1 MYYGFKLNNNYSSSA
16 YNETGQ
22 PKDVSATINVT
33 VDMRSISVT
42 EYTKTKDLCCVAED
56 SLISMADGTQKQI
69 KDIKVGDKVLSY
81 NTTTRK
87 IEQTVVQSLT
97 KVIRRDIVH
106 ITFADGSYIKIT
118 PDHPMFSERGWIAYS
133 TADGENTYPEVELEK
148 QGTQIGDMILSLSLL
163 FDKEIVDMKYIT
175 GETIPVYTFTVDNNH
190 NYFAQSVLI
199 HNGPIIPCQLLCCVD
214 GETDITMADG
224 TTKKAKDV
232 VVGDEVLS
240 YNDETKQYEKTT
252 IEETINPYREKILE
266 ITFEDGSTLKITD
279 DHPLLS
285 ARGWICYNPELG
297 QMAYGTHGV
306 SDKAMQVGDK
316 IITETGA
323 KTIASIKV
331 IEFEDFEMVY
341 TFRLANGLAFIANG
355 NIVASVIK

>member
-1 MYYGFKLNNNYSSSA
+1 MYKKSNLEDFKKPDEYPFI
-16 YNETGQ
+16 T
-22 PKDVSATINVT
+22 VT
-33 VDMRSISVT
+33 VDMRSITVT
-42 EYTKTKDLCCVAED
+42 GDTKTKDMCCVAED

-133 TADGENTYPEVELEK
+133 TEDGENTYPEVELEK

-199 HNGPIIPCQLLCCVD
+199 HNGPVRPCLMICCVD
-214 GETDITMADG
+214 GETNITMADG

-240 YNDETKQYEKTT
+240 YNYETKQYEKTT

-297 QMAYGTHGV
+297 QLAYGSYGV
-306 SDKAMQVGDK
+306 CDKGMQVGDK

-331 IEFEDFEMVY
+331 IEFEDLEMVY
-341 TFRLANGLAFIANG
+341 TFKLANGLAFIANG
-355 NIVASVIK
+355 NIVASVRK